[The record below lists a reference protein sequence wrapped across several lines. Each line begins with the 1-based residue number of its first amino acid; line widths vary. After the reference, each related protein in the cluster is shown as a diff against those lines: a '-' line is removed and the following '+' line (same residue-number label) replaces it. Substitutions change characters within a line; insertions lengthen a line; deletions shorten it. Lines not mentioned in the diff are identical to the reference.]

1 MNHYFRFRII
11 RLQWFTNS
19 MDMNLGKLLET
30 VKDRGAWHA
39 AVHRVTELD
48 VTNQLNN
55 SGSILQVRIKDA
67 GTSLPSQLFMVGSID
82 PKGTTF
88 QKTAELMTNH
98 VFSSLSDFLL

>member
-11 RLQWFTNS
+11 WLQWFTNS
-19 MDMNLGKLLET
+19 MDMNLGKLWET

-48 VTNQLNN
+48 VTNQLN

-67 GTSLPSQLFMVGSID
+67 GTSLLSQLFMVGSID
-82 PKGTTF
+82 PKGKTF
-88 QKTAELMTNH
+88 QKTAEHL
-98 VFSSLSDFLL
+98 D

>member
-1 MNHYFRFRII
+1 MDGI
-11 RLQWFTNS
+11 TDS
-19 MDMNLGKLLET
+19 MDLSLSKFWQI
-30 VKDRGAWHA
+30 VKDREAWRA

>member
-1 MNHYFRFRII
+1 MRWLDSI
-11 RLQWFTNS
+11 T
-19 MDMNLGKLLET
+19 DMNLSKLQEM

-48 VTNQLNN
+48 VTNQLN

-82 PKGTTF
+82 PKGKTF
-88 QKTAELMTNH
+88 QKTAERL
-98 VFSSLSDFLL
+98 D